1 MSCQSKLKTLISD
14 NFIVYFKSQVYH
26 LNIIGPNFPQYHAL
40 FQEVYEYLNKAHDDL
55 NEQCRQMGYT
65 CMTSLRE
72 YAEESNFT
80 LDNKAKT
87 DKAMLDDLAKAL
99 DTICVTAQ
107 VLYAEAGAEGHGALE
122 TFIGDYMTGVS
133 KLHWKVKSCLN

>member
-26 LNIIGPNFPQYHAL
+26 LNITGPNFPQYHAL
-40 FQEVYEYLNKAHDDL
+40 LQEVYEYLNKAHDDL
-55 NEQCRQMGYT
+55 NEQCRQMGGM
-65 CMTSLRE
+65 CMTSLKD
-72 YAEESNFT
+72 YAEESNFS
-80 LDNKAKT
+80 LENKAKT

-99 DTICVTAQ
+99 DNIHMTAQ
-107 VLYAEAGAEGHGALE
+107 ILYAEAGSEGHGALE

-133 KLHWKVKSCLN
+133 KLHWKVKSCLS

>member
-26 LNIIGPNFPQYHAL
+26 LNIVGPNFPQYHAL
-40 FQEVYEYLNKAHDDL
+40 FQEVYEYLSTAHDDL
-55 NEQCRQMGYT
+55 NEQYRQMGEM
-65 CMTSLRE
+65 CMTSIKE
-72 YAEESNFT
+72 YAEESNFN

-87 DKAMLDDLAKAL
+87 DETMLADLAKAL
-99 DTICVTAQ
+99 DSIHTFSQ
-107 VLYAEAGAEGHGALE
+107 FLYTEAGSEGHGALE

>member
-26 LNIIGPNFPQYHAL
+26 LNITGPNFPQYHAL
-40 FQEVYEYLNKAHDDL
+40 LQEVYEYLSTAHDDL
-55 NEQCRQMGYT
+55 NEQCRQMGNM
-65 CMTSLRE
+65 CMTSLKE

-87 DKAMLDDLAKAL
+87 DKAMLDDLTKAL
-99 DTICVTAQ
+99 DSIHMSAQ
-107 VLYAEAGAEGHGALE
+107 ILYTEAGAEGHGALE

-133 KLHWKVKSCLN
+133 KLHWKVKSCLS

>member
-40 FQEVYEYLNKAHDDL
+40 FQEVYEYLSKAHDDL
-55 NEQCRQMGYT
+55 NEQCRQMGYM
-65 CMTSLRE
+65 CMTSLKD

-87 DKAMLDDLAKAL
+87 DKAMLDDLCKAL
-99 DTICVTAQ
+99 ESICMTSQ
-107 VLYAEAGAEGHGALE
+107 ILYVEAGAEGHGALE